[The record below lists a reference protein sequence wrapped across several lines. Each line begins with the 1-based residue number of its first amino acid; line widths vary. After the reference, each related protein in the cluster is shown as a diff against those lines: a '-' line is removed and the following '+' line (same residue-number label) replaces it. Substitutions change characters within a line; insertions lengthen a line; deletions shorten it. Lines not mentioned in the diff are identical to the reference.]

1 MLQEEAARAE
11 ARLADQCREITLP
24 LHGVPVTVK
33 DSLDIAG
40 LATGAGSRTR
50 LGQKAATDA
59 VAVSRLRAAGAI
71 VLGKTNT
78 LEFISSYETDNFVA
92 GRTNNPWDQGRSP
105 DGSSGGEAAAIA
117 ACCSAGGIATDG
129 GGSIRVPAHFCGIA
143 GLKPTPGRIPVRGH
157 FPVIG
162 TPSGF
167 VTNLGPMAR
176 TVADVRLLYEAM
188 AGYDSGDP
196 FSSPVAVG
204 LPPAAAVRVGVWPA
218 FYGSPVQPEIAAAI
232 YRAARLL
239 SAEPFEP
246 SGLETAPN
254 IWAFLFSALP
264 AAAWRSYLGD
274 RVADLHWTAA
284 ETIGKAMEAPPPAA
298 GDILKTF
305 AACDRMRSRLLRQME
320 DVPVLL
326 TPVCGIAAFRHRTRG
341 LFKAQGLFK
350 AMMPAVIW
358 NALGFPALTV
368 PMAVT
373 ADGLPVGV
381 QLVGRPWE
389 EQTLLAVGQNL
400 EDMRGPFPHPELS

>member
-1 MLQEEAARAE
+1 MREEEARAE

-40 LATGAGSRTR
+40 LNTGAGSRSC
-50 LGQKAATDA
+50 LGQKAASDA

-78 LEFISSYETDNFVA
+78 PEFVSNYETNNFVT
-92 GRTNNPWDQGRSP
+92 GRTNNPWNLARTPG
-105 DGSSGGEAAAIA
+105 GSSGGEAAAIA
-117 ACCSAGGIATDG
+117 ACCSAGGVATDG
-129 GGSIRVPAHFCGIA
+129 GGSIRAPAHFCGIA

-162 TPSGF
+162 SPAGF

-176 TVADVRLLYEAM
+176 DVADVRLLYEAM

-204 LPPAAAVRVGVWPA
+204 FPSAEAVRVGVWPA
-218 FYGSPVQPEIAAAI
+218 FYGNPVQPEIAAAVS
-232 YRAARLL
+232 RAAELL

-246 SGLETAPN
+246 TGLETAPN

-264 AAAWRSYLGD
+264 AVAWRSYLGD
-274 RVADLHWTAA
+274 RAADLHWTAA

-298 GDILKTF
+298 EDILKTF
-305 AACDRMRSRLLRQME
+305 AARDRMRSRLLRQME
-320 DVPVLL
+320 NVPVLL
-326 TPVCGIAAFRHRTRG
+326 MPVCGIAAFPHRTRG
-341 LFKAQGLFK
+341 LFKA
-350 AMMPAVIW
+350 MMPSVIW
-358 NALGFPALTV
+358 NALGFPALSV
-368 PMAVT
+368 PMT
-373 ADGLPVGV
+373 MNTEGLPVGV
-381 QLVGRPWE
+381 QLIGRPWE
-389 EQTLLAVGQNL
+389 ERTLLAVGQRL
-400 EDMRGPFPHPELS
+400 EELRGPFPHPELS